1 MNFRLTAI
9 LLGAIL
15 VLGVG
20 LLILTF
26 SGEGEGVAGD
36 LLAEELAAVKPEQI
50 DIIEL
55 EREDGSRLKLVRSAN
70 NRWVVEWAASTSSGG
85 KQHFKALADA
95 GAVNELVTSLLK
107 ARPTTHPELST
118 NPAVHGLS
126 PPGLKVTLRQ
136 GAERASTIH
145 LGDVTSGGKAVAF
158 VTTSARPDRPLATPR
173 SSVETLFRSPNR
185 GKAVDLAKWAAD
197 YRVKNVFGE
206 TTSIDSVS
214 AITLGAK
221 GKTLGLARSGSGWEF
236 TAPSGWGAADIAGDE
251 RAAPTAITG
260 VSPLINTL
268 TNLQAAGPAD
278 FVEAPTKE
286 QLKQYGLEEG
296 NSDSVRV
303 EITGR
308 NNEKQVTFIGKTE
321 STAPATPPAPGTSA
335 SEKVWVRVEGEPGVI
350 RANSSARILGLAAVI
365 ENPDPLR
372 DRTLLAF
379 DKARIDGIDLSGGAT
394 LRKTG
399 NEWRLFGPPT
409 PGEPQATNAQVVN
422 RLLDVLTE
430 RRTIRTFLPVSDANF
445 PPNSTQAEVKVWADG
460 FEDSID
466 PKVEPKARD
475 KAQPVTLIFGKS
487 EGDSVFVR
495 RVLPDGA
502 KADFL
507 LPAKIKSGLATEPV
521 SLVEAVKK
529 TRLDLLNPALKSFS
543 PEVVN
548 KITVTGTTS
557 YELVRDEGKQ
567 PSTVDD
573 RWTFAAPADKKGQVA
588 DAGGVAEMLRIL
600 GTTNSVTRF
609 VNEVPD
615 EAALISYGFVTP
627 KTPAKDAPPAPR
639 LKVTIGLKTEADKE
653 RVYEFGT
660 PTADPNFVHARQ
672 VGKPAVFTVPS
683 LVHDTFAKPDLR
695 DRHLFR
701 FDVATVTGVEL
712 KGWGRSGKISELHVE
727 KNKDGIWVTKS
738 PPTPPGFVLDPAKL
752 TAFLDLLSK
761 TRVKSFVP
769 GTALPE
775 HGFGNEKEYLH
786 VTLKSATG
794 PILVLNL
801 GAPTPDGQAY
811 FGWTTSLPQSA
822 PLYTVDAAP
831 FKQYKESISAF
842 GR

>member
-20 LLILTF
+20 LLLLTF
-26 SGEGEGVAGD
+26 SGEGEGVTGD
-36 LLAEELAAVKPEQI
+36 VLVEELAAVKPEQI
-50 DIIEL
+50 DIVEL
-55 EREDGSRLKLVRSAN
+55 EREDGSKLKLVRSAN
-70 NRWVVEWAASTSSGG
+70 NRWEVEWDSSTSTGG

-95 GAVNELVTSLLK
+95 GAANELVTSLLK
-107 ARPTTHPELST
+107 AKPTTHPELST
-118 NPAVHGLS
+118 NPAVHGLA
-126 PPGLKVTLRQ
+126 PPGLTVTLRQ

-158 VTTSARPDRPLATPR
+158 VTTSSRPNRPLATPR
-173 SSVETLFRSPNR
+173 GSVEALFRSPNR

-206 TTSIDSVS
+206 TTSIDTVS
-214 AITLGAK
+214 AITLGSK

-236 TAPSGWGAADIAGDE
+236 TSPSGWGAADIGGDE
-251 RAAPTAITG
+251 RAAPTTITG
-260 VSPLINTL
+260 VSQLVNTL
-268 TNLQAAGPAD
+268 TNLQANGPAD
-278 FVEAPTKE
+278 FIEAPTAE

-296 NSDSVRV
+296 NPDILRV
-303 EITGR
+303 EITSR
-308 NNEKQVTFIGKTE
+308 NNEKKLAFIGKIE
-321 STAPATPPAPGTSA
+321 PATPASPPAPGA
-335 SEKVWVRVEGEPGVI
+335 AGSEKVWVRVEGEPGVI
-350 RANSSARILGLAAVI
+350 RANAPVRIGALAAVI
-365 ENPDPLR
+365 DNPDPLR

-379 DKARIDGIDLSGGAT
+379 DKARIDGIDIAGGVT

-399 NEWRLFGPPT
+399 NEWKLYGPPT
-409 PGEPQATNAQVVN
+409 PGEPQTTNAQLVN

-460 FEDSID
+460 FDDNTD
-466 PKVEPKARD
+466 PKAEPKQHDNA
-475 KAQPVTLIFGKS
+475 KPMTLIFGKS

-495 RVLPDGA
+495 RVMPDGA
-502 KADFL
+502 KADFI
-507 LPAKIKSGLATEPV
+507 LPGKLKAGLIPEPI
-521 SLVEAVKK
+521 SLVETVKK
-529 TRLDLLNPALKSFS
+529 SRLDFLNPALKSFS
-543 PEVVN
+543 PEVVS

-567 PSTVDD
+567 ASSVDD
-573 RWTFAAPADKKGQVA
+573 SWTFATPADKKGQVA
-588 DAGGVAEMLRIL
+588 DAGAVAEMLRVL
-600 GTTNSVTRF
+600 GTTTSVTRY
-609 VNEVPD
+609 VNEAPD
-615 EAALISYGFVTP
+615 EAALISYGFIAP

-639 LKVTIGLKTEADKE
+639 LKVTIGLKTDADKE
-653 RVYEFGT
+653 RVYEFGS

-672 VGKPAVFTVPS
+672 VGKSAVFTVPS

-695 DRHLFR
+695 DRRLFR
-701 FDVATVTGVEL
+701 FDVASVTGVEF
-712 KGWGRSGKISELHVE
+712 KGWGQSGKIAELHAE

-738 PPTPPGFVLDPAKL
+738 PPTPAGFVLDPARL
-752 TAFLDLLSK
+752 TAFLDLLGK

-775 HGFGNEKEYLH
+775 HGFGDEKGYLQ

-801 GAPTPDGQAY
+801 GAPTPDGQSY

-822 PLYTVDAAP
+822 PLYSVDAAP